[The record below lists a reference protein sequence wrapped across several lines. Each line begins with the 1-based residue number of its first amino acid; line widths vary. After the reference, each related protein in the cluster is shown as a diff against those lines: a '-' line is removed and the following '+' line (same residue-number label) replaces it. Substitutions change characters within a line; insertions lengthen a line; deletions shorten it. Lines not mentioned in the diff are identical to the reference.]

1 MTTSSKIFNPQSK
14 VVVHTDRVLDY
25 FKGKNVDPIN
35 IEIDPSNACNHS
47 CPFCISGHLHLS
59 KFKGTEFF
67 NRQIMNKRVLM
78 KLVKDLSNTNIKSIS
93 WTGGGEP
100 TMNPNLKQAI
110 KYIKENSIIE
120 SIVALKRSGACAVI
134 TYFAIDIAKKIKKY

>member
-1 MTTSSKIFNPQSK
+1 MISDSKRFNPQGKILVHYEK
-14 VVVHTDRVLDY
+14 VKKY
-25 FKGKNVDPIN
+25 FKTGTVDPIT

-67 NRQIMNKRVLM
+67 NRQMMNKRVLM

-110 KYIKENSIIE
+110 NRNK
-120 SIVALKRSGACAVI
+120 
-134 TYFAIDIAKKIKKY
+134 